1 LNDLKLKNNTTMENI
16 TIFNNAMFGEIRVA
30 GTSEQPLFCAADVC
44 KALGY
49 ANGRDAIVKHVDTP
63 DVAKCDIGVI
73 TGKKADGSNAYQ
85 TVSLSF
91 VNESGLYSLI
101 FGSKLETAKQFKRW
115 VTSEVLPSI
124 RKHGGYLTDKT
135 IDEIA
140 NDPDLLMKLATALK
154 EEKQKRLAA
163 EQEAIEKQLQIE
175 EDRPKVVLA
184 NAITTSKTSIL
195 IGEFAKI
202 MRQNGVPT
210 GEKRMFEY
218 MRKNGYLCACGERYN
233 KPTQKAMEMGLF
245 ELKETS
251 IIAGDVHKVV
261 STTKITGK
269 GQEYFANKFLT
280 ESTFL

>member
-1 LNDLKLKNNTTMENI
+1 MNDLELKNNTTMENI

-49 ANGRDAIVKHVDTP
+49 SNGRDAVARHTYADDVVKHDTI
-63 DVAKCDIGVI
+63 DTLGRTQQV
-73 TGKKADGSNAYQ
+73 TY
-85 TVSLSF
+85 

-101 FGSKLETAKQFKRW
+101 FSSKLETAHQFKHW